1 MRITSFML
9 FDQMRK
15 SFQNNLGEMSGM
27 YNKLSSGKKIGK
39 PSDDVIGMMRAMDH
53 KLSINYNE
61 QYKRTIDDAVA
72 HINFAETITSS
83 VSNAL
88 VRAKELALSGA
99 TGTASA
105 ETRASISKEVAQL
118 RDQILSLSNS
128 KLGDRYMFS
137 GLRTDTQPFNST
149 TFNYQ
154 GDSGIINVMIDKKAV
169 MPINVPGSD
178 VFSYTLSAED
188 VIQLSDGKYVHYIP
202 GAGTTINVEIRD
214 TDDTTVLDSFSF
226 SNFIQMTDVLNSALK
241 DNNLLRIEGILK
253 PLDNAHNQA
262 INIQADTG
270 GRLNRLNDQ
279 KTRLDEGNLNLKT
292 LLSNT
297 EDADMAEIASELAKA
312 EAVLQALRQSSARV
326 LSQSLLD
333 FLR

>member
-1 MRITSFML
+1 MRVTSFML

-15 SFQNNLGEMSGM
+15 SFQNNLGEISAM
-27 YNKLSSGKKIGK
+27 YNKLSSSKKIDK
-39 PSDDVIGMMRAMDH
+39 PSDDVIGMMRTMDH

-61 QYKRTIDDAVA
+61 QYKRTIDDAIA
-72 HINFAETITSS
+72 HINFAEGITSS

-88 VRAKELALSGA
+88 TRTKELALSGA

-105 ETRASISKEVAQL
+105 ESRASIAKEVAQL

-128 KLGDRYMFS
+128 KLGDRYIYS
-137 GLRTDTQPFNST
+137 GHRTDIKPFNST

-154 GDSGIINVMIDKKAV
+154 GDSGIINVIIDREAV

-178 VFSYTLSAED
+178 TFSYPLNAED
-188 VIQLSDGKYVHYIP
+188 VIQLNDGKYIHYIP
-202 GAGTTINVEIRD
+202 GAGTTINVEVRD

-241 DNNLLRIEGILK
+241 DNNIIRVLAMLK
-253 PLDNAHNQA
+253 PLDNAHNQVT
-262 INIQADTG
+262 NIQADTG
-270 GRLNRLNDQ
+270 AKLNRLDDQ
-279 KTRLDEGNLNLKT
+279 KIRLEEGTLNLKT
-292 LLSNT
+292 ALSNT